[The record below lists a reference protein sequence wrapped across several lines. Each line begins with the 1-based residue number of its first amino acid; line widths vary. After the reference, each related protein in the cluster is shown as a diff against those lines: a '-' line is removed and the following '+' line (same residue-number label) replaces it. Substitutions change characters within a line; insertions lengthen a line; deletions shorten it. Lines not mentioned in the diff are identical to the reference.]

1 MKNVC
6 LYLVAI
12 LIHLLTVSL
21 SAQTVSDTVFLLKE
35 KKDNIFIEPD
45 KNSVN
50 YNYLSDFSSFPKES
64 ITNKILDLPAK
75 WMPLHLYKSNYYLYK
90 PCDLGTSLRICLS
103 NNKIAFERFELYSYK
118 INSKLKKFEDS
129 HYEFTYKDFY
139 KKNIC
144 VGIYIIDKL
153 KMIAVFK
160 YIKNANE
167 ISYQLMTD
175 PNNAKQ
181 FQIIINDCR
190 FNKAIEFKFDTLDF
204 EKLIKEAN

>member
-1 MKNVC
+1 MKNIC

-35 KKDNIFIEPD
+35 KNHNIFIEPD

-75 WMPLHLYKSNYYLYK
+75 WMPLHLNKSNYYLYK
-90 PCDLGTSLRICLS
+90 PCDLGTSSRICLS
-103 NNKIAFERFELYSYK
+103 NNKIAFEGFELYSYK

-160 YIKNANE
+160 
-167 ISYQLMTD
+167 
-175 PNNAKQ
+175 
-181 FQIIINDCR
+181 
-190 FNKAIEFKFDTLDF
+190 
-204 EKLIKEAN
+204 